1 LQEIESIPRT
11 KSRNEMRMMVPD
23 LIGVSLKVVFEL
35 FLELIEDNLKRLN
48 RNSTLLC

>member
-1 LQEIESIPRT
+1 
-11 KSRNEMRMMVPD
+11 MMVPD